1 MSKKIVFITS
11 SFPYG
16 KSEVWAINEIN
27 SLMALGNKITI
38 IPRSGQGKIINQ
50 DAIKFSANLIDLPYI
65 NFKRL
70 NKETLETKNKFN
82 KLKLE
87 FYNRE
92 KINYDQTIR

>member
-1 MSKKIVFITS
+1 MPFFLKI
-11 SFPYG
+11 
-16 KSEVWAINEIN
+16 
-27 SLMALGNKITI
+27 
-38 IPRSGQGKIINQ
+38 
-50 DAIKFSANLIDLPYI
+50 LPYI
-65 NFKRL
+65 NFKKL